1 MNQCIYYR
9 HSTHNLHF
17 EKQEH
22 VIPAG
27 LGGITKLDKGMVSDE
42 ANEMFS
48 KIELKALRESFIA
61 VNRMN
66 LGPGKRGNLNFNKIK
81 NPVMRVLQPENKN
94 HEIEF
99 LLGFIYAGKS
109 YIIPQ
114 LVLIFNDV
122 KGTVKPIFMTSPF
135 HEDNIKEF
143 PLDFNKKLRLFLKNH
158 KRNFNLVKMPFQ
170 TNSHFITVG
179 FYKGKWYAA
188 TSHEIINMDIL
199 ALEILP
205 MVEDM
210 IKKQIFYK
218 QNPKLPDNLP
228 NFRYTE
234 TLNMNSDIFYF
245 MYVKTAFNALA
256 LFKGSEF
263 INGEIFNSVRK
274 AIINQE
280 NLDAFINKRKMS
292 FNQEIIAYIKG
303 FPDKSHYVIINA
315 KDNSIN
321 AFVSF
326 YGEYPATVQLTN
338 EYLGEPFLDGLI
350 CDWKNRNEFRLEIQ
364 RIREMII
371 DV

>member
-1 MNQCIYYR
+1 MNYCIYYQESKDYLR
-9 HSTHNLHF
+9 F

-48 KIELKALRESFIA
+48 KTELKTLRDSFIA

-81 NPVMRVLQPENKN
+81 NPIMRVLQQEDKN

-99 LLGFIYAGKS
+99 LLGFLYAGNS

-114 LVLIFNDV
+114 LVLNFDDV
-122 KGTVKPIFMTSPF
+122 EGTVKPIFMSSPF

-143 PLDFNKKLRLFLKNH
+143 PLDFNKKLRLFLKSY
-158 KRNFNLVKMPFQ
+158 KRNFSLIKMPFK

-188 TSHEIINMDIL
+188 TSHKIINMDIL
-199 ALEILP
+199 ALEFLP
-205 MVEDM
+205 MVESM
-210 IKKQIFYK
+210 IKNQIVYK
-218 QNPKLPDNLP
+218 QNFDLPDTIP
-228 NFRYTE
+228 NFKYME
-234 TLNMNSDIFYF
+234 TLNMDSDVFYF
-245 MYVKTAFNALA
+245 LYVKTAFNTLA
-256 LFKGSEF
+256 LIKGCEF
-263 INGEIFNSVRK
+263 VSAKIFDSVRK
-274 AIINQE
+274 ENLTRE
-280 NLDAFINKRKMS
+280 NLDDFIIKKKRNINK
-292 FNQEIIAYIKG
+292 EIIDYINSL
-303 FPDKSHYVIINA
+303 PDKSHYVIINA

-326 YGEYPATVQLTN
+326 YGEPHATVQLTD

-350 CDWKNRNEFRLEIQ
+350 CDWKNRNEFRLEL
-364 RIREMII
+364 EGGNYGF
-371 DV
+371 